1 MEQQQINP
9 SKRKRDNLQTWTL
22 NGMRSGNLTP
32 DQAESI
38 LDYKITVGGKQ
49 VAYRDQFPDF
59 AAAVSDEMF
68 KTRKRQQSEF
78 NLREAERIS
87 TAEAELSQVIDGF
100 AVDGDGRIDDNE
112 LETINQRAIQ
122 LGIPGSKIVEYA
134 QQNSVS
140 AATDRAVEAW
150 AMKKADNLTLKV
162 DDVMGVKM
170 GANLRNKLL
179 NIARQQQE
187 TRKSPV
193 YKAHIQSIEAAVSQ
207 HPQIKAAPITGSAN
221 YSVVLMKDRY
231 VQQYKQNLQ
240 RLDPEQALSLT
251 LQQIKTMQAVP
262 GAITKQGTYKEIED
276 QIKASSQGAN
286 VSLNR
291 VNSILAAMRE
301 KVFDTDPEWAVG
313 VVGEEIFNNFYSTLQ
328 AGGQPPE
335 LLKTLAAR
343 RGVDPLTLIN
353 HLAKGA
359 KKPPIQ
365 PLNNQLKEIKDNLPP
380 ITRRLYDTYRT
391 NERVERANAVVSNR
405 VFQMPKRGSFANTP
419 FDMSKLTKKDY
430 DDLAFAISSEAQLGT
445 DDEYGV
451 AANILT
457 RLMTGK
463 YGRTINEIINAP
475 GQYEGVYKG
484 LSRPSPQIA
493 ARLQSP
499 EGQKK
504 IQEFIKILNGRTEFK
519 GQTMLENRVPSEDP
533 MFSPGGNFYHYAG
546 Q

>member
-1 MEQQQINP
+1 
-9 SKRKRDNLQTWTL
+9 
-22 NGMRSGNLTP
+22 MRSGNLTP

-122 LGIPGSKIVEYA
+122 LGIPGSKLVEYA

-140 AATDRAVEAW
+140 ARTDRAVEAW
-150 AMKKADNLTLKV
+150 AMNKADNLTLKV

-187 TRKSPV
+187 TRQSPV

-251 LQQIKTMQAVP
+251 LQQIKTMQDTP
-262 GAITKQGTYKEIED
+262 GAITNKVHIKQLK
-276 QIKASSQGAN
+276 IK
-286 VSLNR
+286 L
-291 VNSILAAMRE
+291 
-301 KVFDTDPEWAVG
+301 KH
-313 VVGEEIFNNFYSTLQ
+313 
-328 AGGQPPE
+328 
-335 LLKTLAAR
+335 LLK
-343 RGVDPLTLIN
+343 VLTYL
-353 HLAKGA
+353 
-359 KKPPIQ
+359 
-365 PLNNQLKEIKDNLPP
+365 
-380 ITRRLYDTYRT
+380 
-391 NERVERANAVVSNR
+391 
-405 VFQMPKRGSFANTP
+405 
-419 FDMSKLTKKDY
+419 
-430 DDLAFAISSEAQLGT
+430 
-445 DDEYGV
+445 
-451 AANILT
+451 
-457 RLMTGK
+457 
-463 YGRTINEIINAP
+463 
-475 GQYEGVYKG
+475 
-484 LSRPSPQIA
+484 
-493 ARLQSP
+493 
-499 EGQKK
+499 
-504 IQEFIKILNGRTEFK
+504 
-519 GQTMLENRVPSEDP
+519 
-533 MFSPGGNFYHYAG
+533 
-546 Q
+546 